1 MGALP
6 VTIQI
11 ISLLGALI
19 FMAFIARLIKKGRL
33 REEYSFIW
41 IACTLILVV
50 FSVWRNGLTEIS
62 LLLGVFYPPSLIFL
76 IGLFAVI
83 GFLVHLSVVISKL
96 QQSIKD
102 LTHEVAF
109 LKKELADQ
117 STQET
122 HTPKEETE
130 PVSVC

>member
-1 MGALP
+1 MGSLP
-6 VTIQI
+6 ITIQI

-19 FMAFIARLIKKGRL
+19 FMAFLARLISKGHL

-41 IACTLILVV
+41 IVCTLILII
-50 FSVWRNGLTEIS
+50 FSVWRDGLTEVS

-117 STQET
+117 STASST
-122 HTPKEETE
+122 AKIPD
-130 PVSVC
+130 PYLPDN